1 MSKGGQ
7 RVDILHALHILWRVN
22 TRPCVTWQKER
33 TAKRVHRESRR
44 RRESRGARVVQ
55 ANGVKLSCSKSEG
68 EGTFVRGDIEKS
80 HKDNSKNNGKLTE
93 ASQR

>member
-33 TAKRVHRESRR
+33 TAKRVHIGEGRVGGVE
-44 RRESRGARVVQ
+44 GARVVQ
-55 ANGVKLSCSKSEG
+55 AYGVKLSCSKSEG
-68 EGTFVRGDIEKS
+68 GGRLSEGIL
-80 HKDNSKNNGKLTE
+80 KNRTRTTVKIME
-93 ASQR
+93 S

>member
-33 TAKRVHRESRR
+33 TAKRVHIGEG
-44 RRESRGARVVQ
+44 RREWEKGEEWRRGK
-55 ANGVKLSCSKSEG
+55 GSPGKWSKVELFEIGRWRGRLSEG
-68 EGTFVRGDIEKS
+68 IL
-80 HKDNSKNNGKLTE
+80 KNRTRTTVKIME
-93 ASQR
+93 S